1 MDKNINKQNVYI
13 SEEENT
19 LNWIEIQS
27 SFKKSFGNEIYNSWL
42 QKISLVKEYNDYL
55 ILGVPTRFFRDWI
68 VSRYLDKILEQVKS
82 FKLSLNRIE
91 FKIIE
96 ENKQNQELIKIDQLN
111 KVTEIKDS
119 ILNYNRLNPNLSF
132 ESFIKGKSNEI
143 ALSYS
148 KKVCDYVSRYNPLYI
163 CGGVGL
169 GKTHLLNA
177 IGLETQKDNNVMFI
191 SAERF
196 MYHFI
201 KSIKKNDMVN
211 FKDFF
216 RKSSVFIIDDIQFI
230 SGKESLQEE
239 FFHTFN
245 SLIEKGSQIIISS
258 DRPPMK
264 LDRVQERIKSRLSGG
279 LVVDIEAPDLD
290 LKIKILK
297 KKIEEIQNQFKEN
310 IDLSDEV
317 INYIAS
323 ESKTNI
329 RELIGVL
336 NRVIAFSRVHNKVL
350 TTVDCKN
357 ILKDVFS
364 QIRVITVDKIQ
375 NIVSNYFNIALSD
388 MLSQRRSR
396 PLARPRQ
403 IAMYLAKKMTSRSL
417 PEIGRRFANRDHTT
431 VIHAV
436 KTITR
441 LSDQDDEMKK
451 ILIKL
456 KVFCWNS
463 EEMQFIVK
471 RDILLKS
478 LNFVQGVVEKKNTL
492 PILSNVLLQLKEK
505 KLTIVATDLDIV
517 FHDEIEDVKVL
528 KEGSTT
534 TSAAILY
541 DILRKISSNSE
552 LNFDLKNE
560 NKLSLKE

>member
-1 MDKNINKQNVYI
+1 MEKNNIKKNNVHI
-13 SEEENT
+13 SEEEKT
-19 LNWIEIQS
+19 LNWEDIQIA
-27 SFKKSFGNEIYNSWL
+27 FKKSFGDEIYNSWL
-42 QKISLVKEYNDYL
+42 QKISLVKEFNDFL

-68 VSRYLDKILEQVKS
+68 VSRYLDKILEQVRG
-82 FKLSLNRIE
+82 FKLSLTRIE

-96 ENKQNQELIKIDQLN
+96 ENKQNQEFIKIDEFN
-111 KVTEIKDS
+111 KVTQIKDS
-119 ILNYNRLNPNLSF
+119 ILNYNRLNPNLNF
-132 ESFIKGKSNEI
+132 DSFIQGKSNDI

-148 KKVCDYVSRYNPLYI
+148 KKVCEHVSRYNPLYI

-177 IGLETQKDNNVMFI
+177 IGLELQNDNNVMFI

-216 RKSSVFIIDDIQFI
+216 RKSSIFIIDDIQFI

-245 SLIEKGSQIIISS
+245 SLMEKGSQIIISS
-258 DRPPMK
+258 DRSPMK
-264 LDRVQERIKSRLSGG
+264 LDRVQERIKSRLAGG
-279 LVVDIEAPDLD
+279 LVVDIELPDIE
-290 LKIKILK
+290 LKTKIIRK
-297 KKIEEIQNQFKEN
+297 KLQEIQFQFKEN
-310 IDLSDEV
+310 ISLTDEV
-317 INYIAS
+317 VNYIAS

-336 NRVIAFSRVHNKVL
+336 NRVIAFSRVHNKDL
-350 TTVDCKN
+350 NISDCKN
-357 ILKDVFS
+357 ILKDVFN

-375 NIVSNYFNIALSD
+375 NVVSNYFNIGLSE

-403 IAMYLAKKMTSRSL
+403 IAMFLAKKMTTRSL

-436 KTITR
+436 KTISR
-441 LSDQDDEMKK
+441 LSEQDDEMKK
-451 ILIKL
+451 NISQIK
-456 KVFCWNS
+456 S
-463 EEMQFIVK
+463 
-471 RDILLKS
+471 ILLE
-478 LNFVQGVVEKKNTL
+478 Q
-492 PILSNVLLQLKEK
+492 
-505 KLTIVATDLDIV
+505 
-517 FHDEIEDVKVL
+517 
-528 KEGSTT
+528 
-534 TSAAILY
+534 
-541 DILRKISSNSE
+541 
-552 LNFDLKNE
+552 
-560 NKLSLKE
+560 

>member
-1 MDKNINKQNVYI
+1 MENNNTKKQNVYT
-13 SEEENT
+13 SEEETT
-19 LNWIEIQS
+19 LSWDELQS
-27 SFKKSFGNEIYNSWL
+27 LFKKTFGNEIYNSWL

-68 VSRYLDKILEQVKS
+68 VSRYLDKILELVKG

-96 ENKQNQELIKIDQLN
+96 ENKQNHEFIKIDELN

-119 ILNYNRLNPNLSF
+119 ILNYNRLNPNLNFDSF
-132 ESFIKGKSNEI
+132 MQGTSNDI

-148 KKVCDYVSRYNPLYI
+148 KKVCEDISRYNPLYI

-177 IGLETQKDNNVMFI
+177 IGLELQSDNNVMFI

-216 RKSSVFIIDDIQFI
+216 RKSSVFIIDDIQFM

-245 SLIEKGSQIIISS
+245 SLMDKGSQIIISS
-258 DRPPMK
+258 DRSPMK
-264 LDRVQERIKSRLSGG
+264 LDRVQDRIKSRLAGG
-279 LVVDIEAPDLD
+279 LVVDIDIPNLE
-290 LKIKILK
+290 LKVKIIK

-310 IDLSDEV
+310 TNLSDEV

-336 NRVIAFSRVHNKVL
+336 NRVIAFSRVHNKIL
-350 TTVDCKN
+350 NIGDCKN
-357 ILKDVFS
+357 ILKDVFN

-375 NIVSNYFNIALSD
+375 NTVSNYFNIALSE

-403 IAMYLAKKMTSRSL
+403 IAMYLAKKMTTRSL

-441 LSDQDDEMKK
+441 LSEQDDEMKK
-451 ILIKL
+451 NII
-456 KVFCWNS
+456 
-463 EEMQFIVK
+463 QI
-471 RDILLKS
+471 KS
-478 LNFVQGVVEKKNTL
+478 L
-492 PILSNVLLQLKEK
+492 LLEQ
-505 KLTIVATDLDIV
+505 
-517 FHDEIEDVKVL
+517 
-528 KEGSTT
+528 
-534 TSAAILY
+534 
-541 DILRKISSNSE
+541 
-552 LNFDLKNE
+552 
-560 NKLSLKE
+560 

>member
-1 MDKNINKQNVYI
+1 MENNNIKKHSAYI
-13 SEEENT
+13 SEEEKT
-19 LNWIEIQS
+19 LNWNDIQS
-27 SFKKSFGNEIYNSWL
+27 SFQKTFGAEIYNSWL

-82 FKLSLNRIE
+82 FKLSLSRIE

-96 ENKQNQELIKIDQLN
+96 ENKQTQELINVNELN

-119 ILNYNRLNPNLSF
+119 ILNYNRLNPNLNF
-132 ESFIKGKSNEI
+132 DSFIQGKSNDI

-148 KKVCDYVSRYNPLYI
+148 KKVCEHISRYNPLYI

-177 IGLETQKDNNVMFI
+177 IGLELQNDNNVMFI

-245 SLIEKGSQIIISS
+245 SLMDKGSQIIISA
-258 DRPPMK
+258 DRAPMK
-264 LDRVQERIKSRLSGG
+264 LDRVQDRIKSRLSGG
-279 LVVDIEAPDLD
+279 LVVDIDFPDLE
-290 LKIKILK
+290 LKIKIIK
-297 KKIEEIQNQFKEN
+297 KKIEEIQSQFKEN
-310 IDLSDEV
+310 INLSEEV
-317 INYIAS
+317 INYIAG

-336 NRVIAFSRVHNKVL
+336 NRVIAFSRVHNKNL
-350 TTVDCKN
+350 TVNDCKN
-357 ILKDVFS
+357 ILKDVFN
-364 QIRVITVDKIQ
+364 QVKTITVDKIQ
-375 NIVSNYFNIALSD
+375 NVVSNYFNIALSE

-403 IAMYLAKKMTSRSL
+403 IAMYLAKKLTTRSL

-441 LSDQDDEMKK
+441 LSEQDDEMKK
-451 ILIKL
+451 NII
-456 KVFCWNS
+456 
-463 EEMQFIVK
+463 QI
-471 RDILLKS
+471 KS
-478 LNFVQGVVEKKNTL
+478 L
-492 PILSNVLLQLKEK
+492 LLEQ
-505 KLTIVATDLDIV
+505 
-517 FHDEIEDVKVL
+517 
-528 KEGSTT
+528 
-534 TSAAILY
+534 
-541 DILRKISSNSE
+541 
-552 LNFDLKNE
+552 
-560 NKLSLKE
+560 

>member
-1 MDKNINKQNVYI
+1 MDNNITKKQKTFI
-13 SEEENT
+13 SEEEKT
-19 LNWIEIQS
+19 INWEEIQVA
-27 SFKKSFGNEIYNSWL
+27 FKKTFGSEIYNSWL

-55 ILGVPTRFFRDWI
+55 VLAVPTRFFRDWI
-68 VSRYLDKILEQVKS
+68 VSRYLDKILEQVKN

-91 FKIIE
+91 FKIVE
-96 ENKQNQELIKIDQLN
+96 ENKNQEFIKINELN

-132 ESFIKGKSNEI
+132 DSFIKGKSNDI
-143 ALSYS
+143 ALSHS
-148 KKVCDYVSRYNPLYI
+148 KKVCEHISRYNPLYI

-177 IGLETQKDNNVMFI
+177 IGLELQNDNNVMFI

-245 SLIEKGSQIIISS
+245 SLMDKGSQIIISA
-258 DRPPMK
+258 DRAPLK
-264 LDRVQERIKSRLSGG
+264 LDRVQDRIKSRLAGG
-279 LVVDIEAPDLD
+279 LVVDIDTPDIE
-290 LKIKILK
+290 LKIKIIK
-297 KKIEEIQNQFKEN
+297 KKIEEIQHQFKEN
-310 IDLSDEV
+310 IILSDEV

-336 NRVIAFSRVHNKVL
+336 NRVIAFSRVNNKNL
-350 TTVDCKN
+350 DIGDCKN
-357 ILKDVFS
+357 ILKDVFN

-375 NIVSNYFNIALSD
+375 NVVSNYFNIALSE

-403 IAMYLAKKMTSRSL
+403 IAMYLAKKMTTRSL
-417 PEIGRRFANRDHTT
+417 PEIGRRFSNRDHTT

-441 LSDQDDEMKK
+441 LSEQDDEMKK
-451 ILIKL
+451 NISQIK
-456 KVFCWNS
+456 
-463 EEMQFIVK
+463 
-471 RDILLKS
+471 ILL
-478 LNFVQGVVEKKNTL
+478 LEQ
-492 PILSNVLLQLKEK
+492 
-505 KLTIVATDLDIV
+505 
-517 FHDEIEDVKVL
+517 
-528 KEGSTT
+528 
-534 TSAAILY
+534 
-541 DILRKISSNSE
+541 
-552 LNFDLKNE
+552 
-560 NKLSLKE
+560 

>member
-1 MDKNINKQNVYI
+1 MENKNTKKQNIYT
-13 SEEENT
+13 SEEEKT
-19 LNWIEIQS
+19 LNWNEIQTL
-27 SFKKSFGNEIYNSWL
+27 FKNVFGNEIYSSWL

-82 FKLSLNRIE
+82 IKLSVNRIE

-96 ENKQNQELIKIDQLN
+96 ENKQNQEFIKIDELN

-119 ILNYNRLNPNLSF
+119 ILNYNRLNPNLNF
-132 ESFIKGKSNEI
+132 ESFIQGKSNDI

-148 KKVCDYVSRYNPLYI
+148 KKVSEHISRYNPLYI

-177 IGLETQKDNNVMFI
+177 IGLELQSENNVMFI

-230 SGKESLQEE
+230 RGKESLQEE

-245 SLIEKGSQIIISS
+245 SLMDKGSQIIISA
-258 DRPPMK
+258 DRAPMK
-264 LDRVQERIKSRLSGG
+264 LDRVQDRIKSRLAGG
-279 LVVDIEAPDLD
+279 LVVDIDVPDLE
-290 LKIKILK
+290 LKIKIIK

-310 IDLSDEV
+310 INLTEEV
-317 INYIAS
+317 INYVAS

-350 TTVDCKN
+350 NIQDCKN

-364 QIRVITVDKIQ
+364 QTRIITVDKIQ
-375 NIVSNYFNIALSD
+375 NIVSNYFNIALSE

-403 IAMYLAKKMTSRSL
+403 IAMYLAKKMTTRSL

-441 LSDQDDEMKK
+441 LSEQDDEMKK
-451 ILIKL
+451 NINQI
-456 KVFCWNS
+456 
-463 EEMQFIVK
+463 
-471 RDILLKS
+471 KS
-478 LNFVQGVVEKKNTL
+478 L
-492 PILSNVLLQLKEK
+492 LLEQ
-505 KLTIVATDLDIV
+505 
-517 FHDEIEDVKVL
+517 
-528 KEGSTT
+528 
-534 TSAAILY
+534 
-541 DILRKISSNSE
+541 
-552 LNFDLKNE
+552 
-560 NKLSLKE
+560 

>member
-1 MDKNINKQNVYI
+1 MDKNTKKHNVYI
-13 SEEENT
+13 SEEEKT
-19 LNWIEIQS
+19 LNWEEIQT
-27 SFKKSFGNEIYNSWL
+27 SFKKTFGNEIYNSWL
-42 QKISLVKEYNDYL
+42 QKISLIKEFNDYL

-96 ENKQNQELIKIDQLN
+96 ENKQNSEYIKIDQLN

-119 ILNYNRLNPNLSF
+119 LLNYNRLNTNLNF
-132 ESFIKGKSNEI
+132 DNFIEGKSNDI

-148 KKVCDYVSRYNPLYI
+148 KKVCEHISRYNPLYI

-177 IGLETQKDNNVMFI
+177 IGLELQNENNVMYI

-245 SLIEKGSQIIISS
+245 SLMDKGSQIIISA
-258 DRPPMK
+258 DRDPLK
-264 LDRVQERIKSRLSGG
+264 LDRVQERIKSRLAGG
-279 LVVDIEAPDLD
+279 LVVSIDTPDVE
-290 LKIKILK
+290 LKRKIVK

-310 IDLSDEV
+310 INLNDEV
-317 INYIAS
+317 INFIAN

-336 NRVIAFSRVHNKVL
+336 NRVVAFGRVHNKDL
-350 TTVDCKN
+350 TINDCKN
-357 ILKDVFS
+357 ILKDIFN

-375 NIVSNYFNIALSD
+375 NVVSNYFNIGLSE

-403 IAMYLAKKMTSRSL
+403 VAMYLAKKLTTRSL

-441 LSDQDDEMKK
+441 LSEQDDEMKK
-451 ILIKL
+451 NINQIK
-456 KVFCWNS
+456 S
-463 EEMQFIVK
+463 
-471 RDILLKS
+471 ILLE
-478 LNFVQGVVEKKNTL
+478 Q
-492 PILSNVLLQLKEK
+492 
-505 KLTIVATDLDIV
+505 
-517 FHDEIEDVKVL
+517 
-528 KEGSTT
+528 
-534 TSAAILY
+534 
-541 DILRKISSNSE
+541 
-552 LNFDLKNE
+552 
-560 NKLSLKE
+560 

>member
-1 MDKNINKQNVYI
+1 MDKNNTKKQNVYV
-13 SEEENT
+13 SEEEKT
-19 LNWIEIQS
+19 LNWEDVQN
-27 SFKKSFGNEIYNSWL
+27 SFKKSFGNEIYVSWL
-42 QKISLVKEYNDYL
+42 QKISLIKEYNDYL

-96 ENKQNQELIKIDQLN
+96 ESRGSTNLSKIDEIN

-119 ILNYNRLNPNLSF
+119 ILNYNRLNPNLNF
-132 ESFIKGKSNEI
+132 ENFIQGKSNEI

-148 KKVCDYVSRYNPLYI
+148 KKVCEHLSRYNPLYI

-177 IGLETQKDNNVMFI
+177 IGLELQPDNNVMFI

-216 RKSSVFIIDDIQFI
+216 RKSSIFIIDDIQFMR
-230 SGKESLQEE
+230 GKESLQEE

-245 SLIEKGSQIIISS
+245 SLMDKGSQIIISA
-258 DRPPMK
+258 DRTPMK
-264 LDRVQERIKSRLSGG
+264 LDRIQERIKSRLAGG
-279 LVVDIEAPDLD
+279 LVVDIDTPDLE
-290 LKIKILK
+290 LKINIIK
-297 KKIEEIQNQFKEN
+297 KKIIEIESQFKEN
-310 IDLSDEV
+310 INLNDDV
-317 INYIAS
+317 INYIAN
-323 ESKTNI
+323 ESKTSI
-329 RELIGVL
+329 RELIGIL
-336 NRVIAFSRVHNKVL
+336 NRVIAFSRVHNKIL
-350 TTVDCKN
+350 TMNDCKS
-357 ILKDVFS
+357 ILKDVFN
-364 QIRVITVDKIQ
+364 QIKVVTVDKIQ
-375 NIVSNYFNIALSD
+375 NVVSNYFNIPLSE

-403 IAMYLAKKMTSRSL
+403 IAMFLAKKMTARSL

-441 LSDQDDEMKK
+441 LSEQDDEMKK
-451 ILIKL
+451 NINQI
-456 KVFCWNS
+456 
-463 EEMQFIVK
+463 
-471 RDILLKS
+471 KS
-478 LNFVQGVVEKKNTL
+478 L
-492 PILSNVLLQLKEK
+492 LLE
-505 KLTIVATDLDIV
+505 
-517 FHDEIEDVKVL
+517 
-528 KEGSTT
+528 
-534 TSAAILY
+534 
-541 DILRKISSNSE
+541 
-552 LNFDLKNE
+552 
-560 NKLSLKE
+560 

>member
-1 MDKNINKQNVYI
+1 MEKNNFKKDNIYV
-13 SEEENT
+13 SEEEKT
-19 LNWIEIQS
+19 LNWVEIQS
-27 SFKKSFGNEIYNSWL
+27 AFKKTFGSEIYNSWL
-42 QKISLVKEYNDYL
+42 QKISLIKEYNDYL

-96 ENKQNQELIKIDQLN
+96 ENKQNQELLKIDELN

-119 ILNYNRLNPNLSF
+119 ILNYNRLNPKLSF
-132 ESFIKGKSNEI
+132 QNFIVGKSNDI

-148 KKVCDYVSRYNPLYI
+148 KKVCEHVSRYNPLYI

-177 IGLETQKDNNVMFI
+177 IGLELQPNNNVMFI

-201 KSIKKNDMVN
+201 KSIKKNDMMN

-216 RKSSVFIIDDIQFI
+216 RKSSVFIIDDIQFV

-245 SLIEKGSQIIISS
+245 NLIEKGSQIIISA

-264 LDRVQERIKSRLSGG
+264 LDRIQERIKSRLAGG
-279 LVVDIEAPDLD
+279 LVVDIETPDFD
-290 LKIKILK
+290 LKVQILK
-297 KKIEEIQNQFKEN
+297 KKIEEIENQFKEN
-310 IDLSDEV
+310 INLSNEI
-317 INYIAS
+317 INFIAT
-323 ESKTNI
+323 ECKTNI

-336 NRVIAFSRVHNKVL
+336 NRVIAFSRVHNKTPL
-350 TTVDCKN
+350 SISDCKS
-357 ILKDVFS
+357 ILKDVFN
-364 QIRVITVDKIQ
+364 QIKVITVDKIQ
-375 NIVSNYFNIALSD
+375 NVVSNYFNIALSE

-403 IAMYLAKKMTSRSL
+403 IAMYLSKKMTSRSL

-441 LSDQDDEMKK
+441 LSEQDDEMKK
-451 ILIKL
+451 NLSQI
-456 KVFCWNS
+456 
-463 EEMQFIVK
+463 
-471 RDILLKS
+471 KS
-478 LNFVQGVVEKKNTL
+478 L
-492 PILSNVLLQLKEK
+492 LLEQ
-505 KLTIVATDLDIV
+505 
-517 FHDEIEDVKVL
+517 
-528 KEGSTT
+528 
-534 TSAAILY
+534 
-541 DILRKISSNSE
+541 
-552 LNFDLKNE
+552 
-560 NKLSLKE
+560 

>member
-1 MDKNINKQNVYI
+1 MDKNIKKQNVYI
-13 SEEENT
+13 SEEEKT
-19 LNWIEIQS
+19 LIWDDVQN
-27 SFKKSFGNEIYNSWL
+27 SFKKTFGNEIYNSWL
-42 QKISLVKEYNDYL
+42 QKITLIKEYNDYL

-82 FKLSLNRIE
+82 FKLSLTRIE
-91 FKIIE
+91 FKIVE
-96 ENKQNQELIKIDQLN
+96 ENKQNQEIIKIDELN

-119 ILNYNRLNPNLSF
+119 ILNYNRLNPKLNF
-132 ESFIKGKSNEI
+132 ENFIRGKSNDI
-143 ALSYS
+143 AFSYS
-148 KKVCDYVSRYNPLYI
+148 KKVCEHVSRYNPLYV

-177 IGLETQKDNNVMFI
+177 IGLELQNDNNVMFI

-245 SLIEKGSQIIISS
+245 SLMDKGSQIIISS
-258 DRPPMK
+258 DRAPMK
-264 LDRVQERIKSRLSGG
+264 LDRIQDRIKSRLAGG
-279 LVVDIEAPDLD
+279 LVVDIESPDLE
-290 LKIKILK
+290 LK
-297 KKIEEIQNQFKEN
+297 KNIIKRKIEDIQNQFKEN
-310 IDLSDEV
+310 INISDEV
-317 INYIAS
+317 IDYVAA
-323 ESKTNI
+323 ECKTNI

-336 NRVIAFSRVHNKVL
+336 NRVIAFSRVHNKIL
-350 TTVDCKN
+350 TTSDCKN
-357 ILKDVFS
+357 ILKDVFN
-364 QIRVITVDKIQ
+364 QTKVITVDKIQ
-375 NIVSNYFNIALSD
+375 NIVSNYFNISLSE

-403 IAMYLAKKMTSRSL
+403 IAMYLSKKMTTRSL

-436 KTITR
+436 KTISR

-451 ILIKL
+451 NINQI
-456 KVFCWNS
+456 
-463 EEMQFIVK
+463 
-471 RDILLKS
+471 KS
-478 LNFVQGVVEKKNTL
+478 LLIDQ
-492 PILSNVLLQLKEK
+492 
-505 KLTIVATDLDIV
+505 
-517 FHDEIEDVKVL
+517 
-528 KEGSTT
+528 
-534 TSAAILY
+534 
-541 DILRKISSNSE
+541 
-552 LNFDLKNE
+552 
-560 NKLSLKE
+560 

>member
-1 MDKNINKQNVYI
+1 MENNNIKKQNAFV
-13 SEEENT
+13 SEEEKT
-19 LNWIEIQS
+19 LNWEEIQT
-27 SFKKSFGNEIYNSWL
+27 SFKKIFGTEVYNSWL

-96 ENKQNQELIKIDQLN
+96 ENKKNQEFIKIDELN

-119 ILNYNRLNPNLSF
+119 ILNYNRLNPNLNF
-132 ESFIKGKSNEI
+132 ESFIQGKSNDI

-148 KKVCDYVSRYNPLYI
+148 KKVCEHISRYNPLYV

-177 IGLETQKDNNVMFI
+177 IGIELQHNNNVMFI

-245 SLIEKGSQIIISS
+245 SLMDKGSQIIISA
-258 DRPPMK
+258 DRAPMK
-264 LDRVQERIKSRLSGG
+264 LDRVQERIKSRLAGG

-290 LKIKILK
+290 LKIKIIK
-297 KKIEEIQNQFKEN
+297 KKIEEIESQFKEKIN
-310 IDLSDEV
+310 LSDEV
-317 INYIAS
+317 VNYLAS

-329 RELIGVL
+329 RELIGIL
-336 NRVIAFSRVHNKVL
+336 NRIIAFSRVHNKDL
-350 TTVDCKN
+350 NISDCKN
-357 ILKDVFS
+357 ILKDVFN
-364 QIRVITVDKIQ
+364 QIKVITVDKIQ
-375 NIVSNYFNIALSD
+375 NVVSNYFNIALSE

-403 IAMYLAKKMTSRSL
+403 IAMYLAKKMTTRSL

-441 LSDQDDEMKK
+441 LSEQDDEMKK
-451 ILIKL
+451 NISQI
-456 KVFCWNS
+456 
-463 EEMQFIVK
+463 
-471 RDILLKS
+471 KS
-478 LNFVQGVVEKKNTL
+478 L
-492 PILSNVLLQLKEK
+492 LLEQ
-505 KLTIVATDLDIV
+505 
-517 FHDEIEDVKVL
+517 
-528 KEGSTT
+528 
-534 TSAAILY
+534 
-541 DILRKISSNSE
+541 
-552 LNFDLKNE
+552 
-560 NKLSLKE
+560 

>member
-1 MDKNINKQNVYI
+1 MDNKIKKQNVYT
-13 SEEENT
+13 SEEEKT
-19 LNWIEIQS
+19 LIWDDIQN
-27 SFKKSFGNEIYNSWL
+27 SFKKTFGSEIYNSWL
-42 QKISLVKEYNDYL
+42 QKITLIKEYNDYL

-82 FKLSLNRIE
+82 FKLSLTRIE
-91 FKIIE
+91 FKIVE
-96 ENKQNQELIKIDQLN
+96 ENKQNQEIIKIDELN

-119 ILNYNRLNPNLSF
+119 ILNYNRLNPKLNF
-132 ESFIKGKSNEI
+132 ENFIRGKSNDI
-143 ALSYS
+143 AFSYS
-148 KKVCDYVSRYNPLYI
+148 KKVCEHVSRYNPLYV

-177 IGLETQKDNNVMFI
+177 IGLELQNDNNVMFI

-245 SLIEKGSQIIISS
+245 SLMDKGSQIIISS
-258 DRPPMK
+258 DRAPMK
-264 LDRVQERIKSRLSGG
+264 LDRIQDRIKSRLSGG
-279 LVVDIEAPDLD
+279 LVVDIESPDLE
-290 LKIKILK
+290 LK
-297 KKIEEIQNQFKEN
+297 KNIIKRKIEDIQNQFKEN
-310 IDLSDEV
+310 INISDEV
-317 INYIAS
+317 IDYVAA

-336 NRVIAFSRVHNKVL
+336 NRVIAFSRVHNKIL
-350 TTVDCKN
+350 TTSDCKN

-364 QIRVITVDKIQ
+364 QTKIITVDKIQ
-375 NIVSNYFNIALSD
+375 NIVSNYFNISLSE

-403 IAMYLAKKMTSRSL
+403 IAMYLSKKMTTRSL

-436 KTITR
+436 KTISR
-441 LSDQDDEMKK
+441 LAEQDDEMKK
-451 ILIKL
+451 NINQI
-456 KVFCWNS
+456 
-463 EEMQFIVK
+463 
-471 RDILLKS
+471 KS
-478 LNFVQGVVEKKNTL
+478 LLIDQ
-492 PILSNVLLQLKEK
+492 
-505 KLTIVATDLDIV
+505 
-517 FHDEIEDVKVL
+517 
-528 KEGSTT
+528 
-534 TSAAILY
+534 
-541 DILRKISSNSE
+541 
-552 LNFDLKNE
+552 
-560 NKLSLKE
+560 

>member
-1 MDKNINKQNVYI
+1 MEKNNIKKQNVYL
-13 SEEENT
+13 SEEEKT
-19 LNWIEIQS
+19 LNWNEIQA
-27 SFKKSFGNEIYNSWL
+27 SFEKTFGNEIFTSWL

-68 VSRYLDKILEQVKS
+68 VSRYLDKILEGVKS

-96 ENKQNQELIKIDQLN
+96 ENKNNSETIKIDEIS

-119 ILNYNRLNPNLSF
+119 ILNYNRLNPNLNF
-132 ESFIKGKSNEI
+132 DNFIKGNSNDI

-148 KKVCDYVSRYNPLYI
+148 KKVCEHISRHNPLYI

-177 IGLETQKDNNVMFI
+177 IGLELQSDNNVMFI

-230 SGKESLQEE
+230 RGKESLQEE

-245 SLIEKGSQIIISS
+245 SLMDKGSQIIISA
-258 DRPPMK
+258 DRPPVK
-264 LDRVQERIKSRLSGG
+264 LDRVQERIKSRLAGG
-279 LVVDIEAPDLD
+279 LVVDIDAPDLE
-290 LKIKILK
+290 LKVKIIK
-297 KKIEEIQNQFKEN
+297 KKIVEIQNQFKEN
-310 IDLSDEV
+310 INLSDDV
-317 INYIAS
+317 INYIAN

-329 RELIGVL
+329 RELIGIL
-336 NRVIAFSRVHNKVL
+336 NRVIAFSRVHNKIL
-350 TTVDCKN
+350 NISDCKN
-357 ILKDVFS
+357 ILKDVFN

-375 NIVSNYFNIALSD
+375 NVVANFFNIPLSD

-403 IAMYLAKKMTSRSL
+403 IAMFLAKKMTTRSL

-441 LSDQDDEMKK
+441 LSEQDDEMKK
-451 ILIKL
+451 NII
-456 KVFCWNS
+456 
-463 EEMQFIVK
+463 QI
-471 RDILLKS
+471 KS
-478 LNFVQGVVEKKNTL
+478 LLMEQ
-492 PILSNVLLQLKEK
+492 
-505 KLTIVATDLDIV
+505 
-517 FHDEIEDVKVL
+517 
-528 KEGSTT
+528 
-534 TSAAILY
+534 
-541 DILRKISSNSE
+541 
-552 LNFDLKNE
+552 
-560 NKLSLKE
+560 

>member
-1 MDKNINKQNVYI
+1 MEKNNIKKQNLYVN
-13 SEEENT
+13 EEEKT
-19 LNWIEIQS
+19 LNWEEIQS
-27 SFKKSFGNEIYNSWL
+27 SFKKTFGNEIYSSWL
-42 QKISLVKEYNDYL
+42 QKISLEKEFNDYL

-96 ENKQNQELIKIDQLN
+96 ENKQNKDSIQIDQIS

-119 ILNYNRLNPNLSF
+119 ILNYNRLNPHLNF
-132 ESFIKGKSNEI
+132 ENFIQGKSNDI

-148 KKVCDYVSRYNPLYI
+148 KKVCEQLSRYNPLYI

-177 IGLETQKDNNVMFI
+177 IGIDLQNVNNVMFI

-216 RKSSVFIIDDIQFI
+216 RKSSVFIIDDIQFL

-245 SLIEKGSQIIISS
+245 SLIDKGSQIIISA
-258 DRPPMK
+258 DRAPMK
-264 LDRVQERIKSRLSGG
+264 LERIQDRIKSRLAGG
-279 LVVDIEAPDLD
+279 LVVDIESPDLE
-290 LKIKILK
+290 LKIKIIK
-297 KKIEEIQNQFKEN
+297 KKLQEIQIQFNEN
-310 IDLSDEV
+310 ISLSEDV
-317 INYIAS
+317 ISFLAS

-336 NRVIAFSRVHNKVL
+336 NRVIAFTRVHNKTL
-350 TTVDCKN
+350 TIADCKN
-357 ILKDVFS
+357 ILKDVFN

-375 NIVSNYFNIALSD
+375 NVVSNYFNIALSE

-403 IAMYLAKKMTSRSL
+403 VAMYLAKKMTTRSL

-441 LSDQDDEMKK
+441 LSEQDDEMKK
-451 ILIKL
+451 NINQI
-456 KVFCWNS
+456 
-463 EEMQFIVK
+463 
-471 RDILLKS
+471 KS
-478 LNFVQGVVEKKNTL
+478 L
-492 PILSNVLLQLKEK
+492 LLEQ
-505 KLTIVATDLDIV
+505 
-517 FHDEIEDVKVL
+517 
-528 KEGSTT
+528 
-534 TSAAILY
+534 
-541 DILRKISSNSE
+541 
-552 LNFDLKNE
+552 
-560 NKLSLKE
+560 

>member
-1 MDKNINKQNVYI
+1 MEKNTKQQNVYL
-13 SEEENT
+13 SEEEKT
-19 LNWIEIQS
+19 LNWTEVQV
-27 SFKKSFGNEIYNSWL
+27 SFKKNFGGEIYSSWL
-42 QKISLVKEYNDYL
+42 EKLTLEKEYNDYL

-68 VSRYLDKILEQVKS
+68 VSRYLDKILAQIKS

-96 ENKQNQELIKIDQLN
+96 ENKNTQDFTKVDEISKI
-111 KVTEIKDS
+111 TEIKDS
-119 ILNYNRLNPNLSF
+119 ILNYNRLSPNLHF
-132 ESFIKGKSNEI
+132 DNFMVGKSNDI
-143 ALSYS
+143 AYSYS
-148 KKVCDYVSRYNPLYI
+148 KKVCEHLSRYNPLYI

-177 IGLETQKDNNVMFI
+177 IGLKLQAENNVMFI

-230 SGKESLQEE
+230 RGKESLQEE

-245 SLIEKGSQIIISS
+245 SLIEKGSQIIISA
-258 DRPPMK
+258 DRSPMK

-279 LVVDIEAPDLD
+279 LVVDIDAPDVE
-290 LKIKILK
+290 LKIKIIK
-297 KKIEEIQNQFKEN
+297 NKITEIQSQFKEN
-310 IDLSDEV
+310 INLSDEV
-317 INYIAS
+317 INFIS
-323 ESKTNI
+323 NESKTNI
-329 RELIGVL
+329 RELIGIL
-336 NRVIAFSRVHNKVL
+336 NRVIAFSRVHNKEL
-350 TTVDCKN
+350 NIQDCKK

-375 NIVSNYFNIALSD
+375 NVVSNYFNIPLSE

-403 IAMYLAKKMTSRSL
+403 IAMYLAKKMTTRSL

-441 LSDQDDEMKK
+441 LSEQDDEMKK
-451 ILIKL
+451 NINQ
-456 KVFCWNS
+456 V
-463 EEMQFIVK
+463 
-471 RDILLKS
+471 KS
-478 LNFVQGVVEKKNTL
+478 L
-492 PILSNVLLQLKEK
+492 LLEQ
-505 KLTIVATDLDIV
+505 
-517 FHDEIEDVKVL
+517 
-528 KEGSTT
+528 
-534 TSAAILY
+534 
-541 DILRKISSNSE
+541 
-552 LNFDLKNE
+552 
-560 NKLSLKE
+560 